1 MKTNT
6 PNENINQSAARPM
19 KPRRRNFLGPALIIL
34 VLLFAGIAAYF
45 YSQYS
50 ALKADPA
57 KDAKAEVES
66 IVAEVSKLIVLPD
79 EQPTI
84 ATVTDVEK
92 LKDQAFFAKAKN
104 GDKVLIY
111 TEAKK
116 AILYDPV
123 NKKIVEVAPINIGN
137 STGATPR
144 AQTQTSVTTTPTPAA
159 N

>member
-6 PNENINQSAARPM
+6 PNENTNPRPM
-19 KPRRRNFLGPALIIL
+19 KPRRKNFLGPVLIIL

-57 KDAKAEVES
+57 KDAKAEVDKV
-66 IVAEVSKLIVLPD
+66 VAEVGKLIVLPD

-92 LKDQAFFAKAKN
+92 LKDQAFFSKAKN

-116 AILYDPV
+116 AVLYDPI
-123 NKKIVEVAPINIGN
+123 NHKIVEVAPINIGN
-137 STGATPR
+137 STGVTPR
-144 AQTQTSVTTTPTPAA
+144 TPNSAPATSASTPDSS